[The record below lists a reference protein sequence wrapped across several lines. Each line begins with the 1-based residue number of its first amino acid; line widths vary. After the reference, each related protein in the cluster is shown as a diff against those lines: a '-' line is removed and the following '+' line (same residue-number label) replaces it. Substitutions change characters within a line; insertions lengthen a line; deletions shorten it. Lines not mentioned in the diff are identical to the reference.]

1 MLTTLLISYILNGVN
16 INTSLLSTSVES
28 CMQDARIA
36 ETVVRSIGAINVVSN
51 CTSN

>member
-1 MLTTLLISYILNGVN
+1 MLTTLLLTYVLNGDI

-36 ETVVRSIGAINVVSN
+36 ETAVRSIGAINVVTN
-51 CTSN
+51 CR